1 MRPLT
6 SWLLLFLIAFQWM
19 AGHLVVETLHVIEV
33 QRKMDQREAQLAEA
47 LKASTGASYQVAIIE
62 EDFHPALIG
71 YSSQFILSEEIGGET
86 VHYKIAADST
96 QLVEYLQ
103 AMPPVSDESNSGRAL
118 LDQLFSKFR
127 VDPPLHPFPLV
138 PAATA
143 RGSFFFQQPAST
155 ASLSLPDPPPIA

>member
-1 MRPLT
+1 MRPVT
-6 SWLLLFLIAFQWM
+6 SWLLLFLITFQWM

-71 YSSQFILSEEIGGET
+71 YSSQFILSEEIEGET
-86 VHYKIAADST
+86 IHYKIAADT
-96 QLVEYLQ
+96 TKMVEYLQ
-103 AMPPVSDESNSGRAL
+103 AMPPVSEESHSGRAL

-127 VDPPLHPFPLV
+127 VDPPLQPLPSLPV
-138 PAATA
+138 ATA
-143 RGSFFFQQPAST
+143 RGSFFFQQPASM
-155 ASLSLPDPPPIA
+155 ASLTVPDPPPRA